1 MATLVA
7 VLTERDA
14 KILLMLL
21 DMVSIRRRW
30 VATDSAGHRLDRSQ
44 VSPLCLRELVIHL
57 VALS

>member
-14 KILLMLL
+14 EVLLMLL
-21 DMVSIRRRW
+21 DMMSIRRRW
-30 VATDSAGHRLDRSQ
+30 VSADSAGHRLNRGQ
-44 VSPLCLRELVIHL
+44 VGPLCLRELVIHL